1 MISSRMYIKG
11 CAAMCLL
18 MAGVSN
24 VNVTTGIKL
33 KVGPQQTSRSTTN
46 TSVDMATELER
57 LRSYLASQGIDP
69 NTIVQEGR
77 PNNSTRRN

>member
-1 MISSRMYIKG
+1 
-11 CAAMCLL
+11 

-33 KVGPQQTSRSTTN
+33 KVDKQTRSTTN